1 LVQAVSYVS
10 IWKPVNDHIVKV
22 SQESENEVVGLLM
35 GRLENDTLI
44 IEDSVTGDFQGERN
58 HVTLPANTIAK
69 IADDILNQRIKGSI
83 VGWYH
88 SHTESGLAF
97 SDTDVQTQLTL
108 QQFSS
113 LVIAMV
119 VDAQTGD
126 VAYFRVDPQT
136 ERPSRIPDANISV
149 FEQSPSTQGPEAAT
163 GQQEIPSVS
172 TEVPETVVEQA
183 SWLSGRNVVI
193 WVVLALGASLAVLG
207 FIFYRGIAR

>member
-1 LVQAVSYVS
+1 LVQPVSYVS
-10 IWKPVNDHIVKV
+10 IWKPVNDHIVQV
-22 SQESENEVVGLLM
+22 SQQSETEVVGLLM

-44 IEDSVTGDFQGERN
+44 VEDSVTGEFQGERN

-69 IADDILNQRIKGSI
+69 IADDILNHRIKGSI

-126 VAYFRVDPQT
+126 AAYFRVDPET
-136 ERPSRIPDANISV
+136 EIPGRIPDANISL
-149 FEQSPSTQGPEAAT
+149 FEQPMGTQAFEET
-163 GQQEIPSVS
+163 TEQQVPSVS
-172 TEVPETVVEQA
+172 AEAPETTAERA
-183 SWLSGRNVVI
+183 PWLSGRNIVI
-193 WVVLALGASLAVLG
+193 WMVLAIGAALAVLG